1 MPKIPYAFGYSS
13 IITPNVIRSVRTSNK
28 ILSLADQGTLID
40 ITSGTFSQTFT
51 AASQLGSGWFC
62 YIRNA
67 GTGDITLDPNL
78 TELIDGLSTYIMY
91 GGETRLVQCTGT
103 AFFSLVLSPFYR
115 AFTASGTFTKPPGY
129 SQFGGLAWSGGA
141 SGEKNVTGAPILAGA
156 GGGCGDF
163 LLLASTVGTTE
174 TITIGAGG
182 LGKTTNGDGLV
193 GGNTTIGSLFTV
205 FAGVLFTNGGSVVSG
220 LKGDS
225 VYAPRGYEG
234 GGNDATSRAG
244 LWGGGSGSSSG
255 ANAPSKSIYGAG
267 AGGSIDN
274 SDTVRAAGASTF
286 GGAGGAASVSSS
298 GTAGTAP
305 GGGGGATIDGA
316 TSGAG
321 ARGEVRIFGIA

>member
-1 MPKIPYAFGYSS
+1 MPKIPSSFGYSS
-13 IITPNVIRSVRTSNK
+13 IITPNVIRSARTANT
-28 ILSLADQGTLID
+28 ILSVADQGTLID

-51 AASQLGSGWFC
+51 AASTLGSGWFC

-67 GTGDITLDPNL
+67 GTGDITLDPNS

-103 AFFSLVLSPFYR
+103 AFTTVVLSPFYR

-129 SQFGGLAWSGGA
+129 SQFAGLAWSGGG
-141 SGEKNVTGAPILAGA
+141 SGEKNVSGSAIRSGG

-182 LGKTTNGDGLV
+182 LGVTSDGSGLV

-205 FAGVLFTNGGSVVSG
+205 FAGNNYAYGGSVVSALTNG
-220 LKGDS
+220 AN
-225 VYAPRGYEG
+225 APSGYEG
-234 GGNDATSRAG
+234 GGSDSTARAG
-244 LWGGGSGSSSG
+244 VWGGGCGSNNG
-255 ANAPSKSIYGAG
+255 GNAPGKSFFGAG
-267 AGGSIDN
+267 AGGTIN
-274 SDTVRAAGASTF
+274 SVENVRAAGASTF
-286 GGAGGAASVSSS
+286 GGAGGAASVASS
-298 GTAGTAP
+298 GTAGNAP
-305 GGGGGATIDGA
+305 GGGGGATIYGA